1 MNNKFRNL
9 FMAFGIIVIIIML
22 CTMNMDYTDI
32 WHYVQKLGLYFPLIL
47 GLWLVVYLV
56 NTLSWYIIINDE
68 GKCEGLS
75 FWRVYKLTVSGFALN
90 YTTPCGLMG
99 GEPYRIMELKPYTGV
114 SKATSSVILYV
125 MMHIFSHFWYWLTAV
140 VLYVIFIPVDTRMA
154 MILPLVAL
162 FSLSGI
168 YLFVRGYRNGMVVKI
183 LRLAA
188 KIPGCRKWGHNFIE
202 QHSEELCTIDRQ
214 IAQLQS
220 QKKVNFFASFLL
232 EYVGRILQ
240 SLEVFFMLRLVDVQ
254 GSMPQLFMYALIILA
269 FTSLFANLLYFM
281 PLQIGGREGGFAM
294 STVQLKMTGGS
305 GVLLTLK
312 QAMTVAVFISII
324 VRIRELFWTAVG
336 MLLMKVGTGV
346 CAKDVCDSED
356 KK

>member
-125 MMHIFSHFWYWLTAV
+125 MMHIFSHFWFWFLS
-140 VLYVIFIPVDTRMA
+140 IFLFIAFNKVGVSMGVMLA
-154 MILPLVAL
+154 MIGAFCLL
-162 FSLSGI
+162 GI
-168 YLFVRGYRNGMVVKI
+168 YFFSRGYKTGMAQKGIRILTHIPYVKRWARRFAESKSET
-183 LRLAA
+183 L
-188 KIPGCRKWGHNFIE
+188 E
-202 QHSEELCTIDRQ
+202 QIDSQ
-214 IAQLQS
+214 IALLHRQHKRTFYSSLLLELGARVLQS
-220 QKKVNFFASFLL
+220 VEIYLILKAFAADVSI
-232 EYVGRILQ
+232 VDSIL
-240 SLEVFFMLRLVDVQ
+240 
-254 GSMPQLFMYALIILA
+254 ILA
-269 FTSLFANLLYFM
+269 FSSLFSNLIFFTPMQL
-281 PLQIGGREGGFAM
+281 GTREGGLALA
-294 STVQLKMTGGS
+294 VDGLHLTGAL
-305 GVLLTLK
+305 GVYTGLITRL
-312 QAMTVAVFISII
+312 
-324 VRIRELFWTAVG
+324 RELVWIAIG
-336 MLLMKVGTGV
+336 ILLIKIGN
-346 CAKDVCDSED
+346 
-356 KK
+356 KKTK

>member
-125 MMHIFSHFWYWLTAV
+125 MMHIFSHFWFWFLSIFLFIAFNKV
-140 VLYVIFIPVDTRMA
+140 GVSMGVLLG
-154 MILPLVAL
+154 MIGAFCLL
-162 FSLSGI
+162 GI
-168 YLFVRGYRNGMVVKI
+168 YFFSRGYKTGMAQKGIRILTHVPYVKRWARRFAESKSET
-183 LRLAA
+183 L
-188 KIPGCRKWGHNFIE
+188 E
-202 QHSEELCTIDRQ
+202 QIDSQ
-214 IAQLQS
+214 IALLHRQHKRTFYSSLLLELGARVLQS
-220 QKKVNFFASFLL
+220 VEIYLILKAFAADVSIIDA
-232 EYVGRILQ
+232 IL
-240 SLEVFFMLRLVDVQ
+240 
-254 GSMPQLFMYALIILA
+254 ILA
-269 FTSLFANLLYFM
+269 FSSLFSNLIFFTPMQL
-281 PLQIGGREGGFAM
+281 GTREGGLALA
-294 STVQLKMTGGS
+294 VDGLHLTGAL
-305 GVLLTLK
+305 GVYTGLITRL
-312 QAMTVAVFISII
+312 
-324 VRIRELFWTAVG
+324 RELVWIAIGIFLIKIG
-336 MLLMKVGTGV
+336 N
-346 CAKDVCDSED
+346 
-356 KK
+356 KKTK

>member
-125 MMHIFSHFWYWLTAV
+125 MMHIFSHFWFWFLSIFLFIAFNKV
-140 VLYVIFIPVDTRMA
+140 GVSMGVLLG
-154 MILPLVAL
+154 MIGAFCLL
-162 FSLSGI
+162 GI
-168 YLFVRGYRNGMVVKI
+168 YFFSRGYKTGMAQKGIRILTHIPYVKRWARRFAESKSET
-183 LRLAA
+183 L
-188 KIPGCRKWGHNFIE
+188 E
-202 QHSEELCTIDRQ
+202 QIDSQ
-214 IAQLQS
+214 IALLHRQHKRTFYSSLLLELGARVLQS
-220 QKKVNFFASFLL
+220 VEIYLILKAFAADVSMIDA
-232 EYVGRILQ
+232 IL
-240 SLEVFFMLRLVDVQ
+240 
-254 GSMPQLFMYALIILA
+254 ILA
-269 FTSLFANLLYFM
+269 FSSLFSNLIFFTPMQL
-281 PLQIGGREGGFAM
+281 GTREGGLALA
-294 STVQLKMTGGS
+294 VDGLHLTGAL
-305 GVLLTLK
+305 GVYTGLITRL
-312 QAMTVAVFISII
+312 
-324 VRIRELFWTAVG
+324 RELVWIAIGIFLIKIG
-336 MLLMKVGTGV
+336 N
-346 CAKDVCDSED
+346 
-356 KK
+356 KKTK

>member
-125 MMHIFSHFWYWLTAV
+125 MMHIFSHFWFWFLS
-140 VLYVIFIPVDTRMA
+140 IF
-154 MILPLVAL
+154 L
-162 FSLSGI
+162 FIAFNKVGVSMGVMLAIIGAFCLLGI
-168 YLFVRGYRNGMVVKI
+168 YFFSRGYKTGMAQKGIRILTHIPYVKRWARRFAESKSET
-183 LRLAA
+183 L
-188 KIPGCRKWGHNFIE
+188 E
-202 QHSEELCTIDRQ
+202 QIDSQ
-214 IAQLQS
+214 IALLHRQHKRTFYSSLLLELGARVLQS
-220 QKKVNFFASFLL
+220 VEIYLILKAFAADVSI
-232 EYVGRILQ
+232 VDSIL
-240 SLEVFFMLRLVDVQ
+240 
-254 GSMPQLFMYALIILA
+254 ILA
-269 FTSLFANLLYFM
+269 FSSLFSNLIFFTPMQL
-281 PLQIGGREGGFAM
+281 GTREGGLALA
-294 STVQLKMTGGS
+294 VDGLHLTGAL
-305 GVLLTLK
+305 GVYTGLITRL
-312 QAMTVAVFISII
+312 
-324 VRIRELFWTAVG
+324 RELVWIAIGIFLIKIG
-336 MLLMKVGTGV
+336 N
-346 CAKDVCDSED
+346 
-356 KK
+356 KKTK